1 MKKAGIFAMI
11 FSGAQ
16 ITSCAALINTVQPQ
30 NMYEGVRFWGI
41 YIFYDLPDW

>member
-1 MKKAGIFAMI
+1 ML

-16 ITSCAALINTVQPQ
+16 ITSCSIFVNSVPAQ

-41 YIFYDLPDW
+41 FVFYDVPQWEHSS